1 MNTAAKVTFDGTG
14 NIVME
19 QDGASI
25 LMKPYVETTAIEGA
39 DELLGDWYDDIGN
52 KLTLVNDGTMTHTY
66 ASDGWVDEYKW
77 DVVDGE
83 AVVTEGRWTGASI
96 YMRDGIVFVDNDE
109 GIFQL
114 FSVDGDLSAY
124 YGEEEAYEMP
134 EAIAV
139 GPEGE
144 AYFGAWEADM
154 GGMKVVLIL
163 NQDGTCAM
171 SMLGETEEG
180 VWTMEDG
187 KAYVAGEEISIDADG
202 QLLMPSSGMTFVK
215 AEDGAS
221 TEEMSEEEMLAA
233 LLAALAEM
241 EETEGETA
249 SASESGDAYIGVKFN
264 MTGSIVQGIHLSAAQ
279 LGCAGDYVI
288 FNADGS
294 AELVM
299 SGIDVQTLGW
309 TRGKV
314 NVLGA
319 EYEDGFTIDYY
330 GTHYNFAVTEEGLL
344 MDYFGMLRT
353 YERE

>member
-1 MNTAAKVTFDGTG
+1 
-14 NIVME
+14 
-19 QDGASI
+19 
-25 LMKPYVETTAIEGA
+25 
-39 DELLGDWYDDIGN
+39 
-52 KLTLVNDGTMTHTY
+52 
-66 ASDGWVDEYKW
+66 
-77 DVVDGE
+77 
-83 AVVTEGRWTGASI
+83 
-96 YMRDGIVFVDNDE
+96 
-109 GIFQL
+109 
-114 FSVDGDLSAY
+114 
-124 YGEEEAYEMP
+124 
-134 EAIAV
+134 
-139 GPEGE
+139 
-144 AYFGAWEADM
+144 
-154 GGMKVVLIL
+154 MKVVLTL
-163 NQDGTCAM
+163 NQDGTCTM

-202 QLLMPSSGMTFVK
+202 QLLMPSAGMTFVK
-215 AEDGAS
+215 TEDGAS

-299 SGIDVQTLGW
+299 SGIPVQTLGW

-314 NVLGA
+314 NVLGV

-330 GTHYNFAVTEEGLL
+330 GTYYNFAVTEEGLL